1 MERHSTYLA
10 IGAIEM
16 GVFYETILVRNVLTG
31 SEPVELMV
39 KVDTGATMLVLP
51 GWIQEQLQFPVIR
64 RQLIRYANEA
74 TEEREVVYGVE
85 VTVCGRTGVFEA
97 VIEPAKR
104 YGLLGS
110 IVMETL
116 DLIADPRS
124 QRLYVNPRSPELPMA
139 EIE

>member
-1 MERHSTYLA
+1 
-10 IGAIEM
+10 M
-16 GVFYETILVRNVLTG
+16 GIFYETILVRNILKGGEPIELT
-31 SEPVELMV
+31 V

-51 GWIQEQLQFPVIR
+51 GWLQEQLQFPVIR
-64 RQLIRYANEA
+64 RQLVRYANEE
-74 TEEREVVYGVE
+74 TVEREVVYGVE

-104 YGLLGS
+104 YGSLGA
-110 IVMETL
+110 IVLEAL

-124 QRLYVNPRSPELPMA
+124 QRLYVNPRSPDLPMA

>member
-1 MERHSTYLA
+1 
-10 IGAIEM
+10 M
-16 GVFYETILVRNVLTG
+16 GIFYETILVRNILKG
-31 SEPVELMV
+31 GEPIELPV

-51 GWIQEQLQFPVIR
+51 GWLQEQLQFPVIR
-64 RQLIRYANEA
+64 RQLVRYANEETA
-74 TEEREVVYGVE
+74 EREVVYGVE

-104 YGLLGS
+104 YGLLGA
-110 IVMETL
+110 IVLEAL

-124 QRLYVNPRSPELPMA
+124 QRLYVNPRSPDLPMA